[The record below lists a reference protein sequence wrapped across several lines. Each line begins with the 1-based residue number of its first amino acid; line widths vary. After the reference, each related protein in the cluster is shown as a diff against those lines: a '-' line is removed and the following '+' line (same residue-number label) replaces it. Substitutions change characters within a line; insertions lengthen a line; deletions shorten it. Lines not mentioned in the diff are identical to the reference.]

1 MPTVEQVKDFWESS
15 PLFAGESRHP
25 VGSKEFFIE
34 HRRVILEDGHAGTLD
49 PRFLPPVHNRD
60 AVLDLGC
67 GPGFW
72 VIELS
77 KRCNLPHITAAD
89 LTQQAADLART
100 RAAIFDVNAT
110 ICTQNAERMT
120 FADGTFSHVNCCG
133 VIHHTPDTEGCVREI
148 ARVLR
153 PGGTAV
159 IGVYYKNFILRN
171 WKWLSGISSLLGR
184 AGAALRGRGR
194 EGIYKE
200 SDIDE
205 IVRLYDGD
213 KNPIG
218 KAYSTAEY
226 KAMLEPYFK
235 VDDHFL
241 TFFPARTIP
250 FPIPK
255 FLHRWLDRES
265 GFLIHMVL
273 TKK

>member
-1 MPTVEQVKDFWESS
+1 M
-15 PLFAGESRHP
+15 HP
-25 VGSKEFFIE
+25 VGSREFFLE
-34 HRRVILEDGHAGTLD
+34 HAHVILEDGYVGRFN
-49 PRFLPPVHNRD
+49 PRYLPPVQNRD

-77 KRCNLPHITAAD
+77 KRCNLSHISAAD
-89 LTQQAADLART
+89 LTWQAVDLARA
-100 RAAIFDVNAT
+100 RADIFGVNAT
-110 ICTQNAERMT
+110 IGIQNAERMT
-120 FADGTFSHVNCCG
+120 FPNGTFSHVNCCG
-133 VIHHTPDTEGCVREI
+133 VIHHTPDTDGCVREI

-159 IGVYYKNFILRN
+159 VSVYYKNFILRN
-171 WKWLSGISSLLGR
+171 WKWLSGLSALLGR
-184 AGAALRGRGR
+184 AGAVLRGRGR
-194 EGIYKE
+194 EGIYLE

-218 KAYSTAEY
+218 KAYSKMEFTS
-226 KAMLEPYFK
+226 MLEPYFT
-235 VDDHFL
+235 VNDHFL
-241 TFFPARTIP
+241 NFFPARTLP

-255 FLHRWLDRES
+255 FLHRWLDREV
-265 GFLIHMVL
+265 GFLINMVL